1 LFWTLPLASPV
12 ETNLS
17 AGRAHMSARHL
28 TVTDFHDI
36 PNALFR
42 FENPVSSDASCSVDI
57 HWSGPITS
65 SAPVTTPGSS
75 GTLFLNKATLTW
87 SARNATGFR
96 FESNP
101 SPTTSAFAQLGRI
114 RNGIFNESDDD

>member
-17 AGRAHMSARHL
+17 AGGARVSARHL
-28 TVTDFHDI
+28 AVTDFHDI

-42 FENPVSSDASCSVDI
+42 FENPLSSAANVSFDI
-57 HWSGPITS
+57 RWSGPITS

-75 GTLFLNKATLTW
+75 GTLFMNTATMTW
-87 SARNATGFR
+87 SARNASGFR
-96 FESNP
+96 FTSNR
-101 SPTTSAFAQLGRI
+101 SGTRSAFGQLGRV